1 MNRSKLKRAPVKT
14 RPAVACSQQRF
25 CCVFLVCVSVCA
37 CVRACVR
44 ACVHVCE
51 RARVCVCACARA
63 CVCACAC
70 VRACVRAC
78 TCACACVCVCAT
90 FSSFFPYYLAD
101 KVTSLLTS
109 HHTEEVP
116 LQYSPLILT
125 SVQFPIYLLVLFSR
139 ARREAF
145 GVLFPALF

>member
-1 MNRSKLKRAPVKT
+1 M
-14 RPAVACSQQRF
+14 
-25 CCVFLVCVSVCA
+25 CVS
-37 CVRACVR
+37 
-44 ACVHVCE
+44 
-51 RARVCVCACARA
+51 ARA
-63 CVCACAC
+63 CVYVRARVRVCVHARAC

-78 TCACACVCVCAT
+78 TCACVCVCVCAT